1 LLAEAGYPQGFSV
14 TLDCPNNRYI
24 NDEQICQNI
33 AAMWSRVGVK
43 TALRS
48 QPLAPYFAQIQ
59 RDDTSAYLL
68 GWGVPTL
75 DALYS
80 FQSLLATRNGEQGDG
95 IWNYGRYGNPRM
107 DALIARM
114 KSESGEA
121 RQAAVTE
128 ALRLYREDVPQ
139 IPLHHQMIPW
149 AMRSNIQIP
158 HMANNQPYF
167 RWAVVN

>member
-1 LLAEAGYPQGFSV
+1 LLAEAGYPNGFEI

-24 NDEQICQNI
+24 NDEQICQAV
-33 AAMWSRVGVK
+33 AAMWSRAGVR
-43 TALRS
+43 TQVNAM
-48 QPLAPYFAQIQ
+48 PLAPFFAKIQ
-59 RDDTSAYLL
+59 RDDTSVYLL

-95 IWNYGRYGNPRM
+95 IWNYGGYSNPQM
-107 DALIARM
+107 DALIQQMKTTTGAAR
-114 KSESGEA
+114 
-121 RQAAVTE
+121 VTAIE
-128 ALRLYREDVPQ
+128 QALRIYREDAPH

-149 AMRSNIQIP
+149 AMRQNITIP

-167 RWAVVN
+167 RWARVT